1 MVAKDEAGGKA
12 LQLALY
18 GVGLCEFPILRQDAL
33 ALESFYG
40 RLFGF
45 SGSLGVGFC
54 RSAERDRSRRRADIK
69 SAAQVAMPRPSASG
83 REL

>member
-18 GVGLCEFPILRQDAL
+18 GVGLCESPILRQDAL
-33 ALESFYG
+33 ALESFHG
-40 RLFGF
+40 RLFRF

-54 RSAERDRSRRRADIK
+54 SSAEFDRRRRRADIK
-69 SAAQVAMPRPSASG
+69 SAAQVAMLRPFAFG